1 MSITSYHTNWKGG
14 KGVGGIYHYNH
25 WWKFILKK
33 KHPSK
38 WGKKGTM
45 KTTNIYITKWYITF
59 KSANTSPRGAK
70 ESNGDPTIG
79 GSKNNLCPK
88 LFANR
93 LKHIKQGYAW
103 QAQKSTKLR
112 RLCYGIS
119 LEWPNHGS
127 KL

>member
-1 MSITSYHTNWKGG
+1 MKLYIKRKASIPNGE
-14 KGVGGIYHYNH
+14 
-25 WWKFILKK
+25 KK
-33 KHPSK
+33 VQQDDQH
-38 WGKKGTM
+38 
-45 KTTNIYITKWYITF
+45 ITKWYITF